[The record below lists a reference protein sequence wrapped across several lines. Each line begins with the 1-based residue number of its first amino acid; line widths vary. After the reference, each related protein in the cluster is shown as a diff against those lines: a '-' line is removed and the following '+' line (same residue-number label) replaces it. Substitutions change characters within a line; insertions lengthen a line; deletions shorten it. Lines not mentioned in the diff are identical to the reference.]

1 LCHIYEA
8 SALRRPCQRPLVN
21 TNQPRSRL
29 LRDPQGGPMLN
40 QVLAQCFRCWQRVVP
55 EKLNDGRHVRISGC
69 EVFASQLNTQDAVT
83 RNWAATSFCI
93 SFSSKA
99 SAESDPRSFLPR
111 RNLEQSATAVG
122 LRKYDRHRFVRLIEA
137 EHHGD
142 VGLLHSVS
150 FDRFFT
156 NAGNQHLDD

>member
-1 LCHIYEA
+1 MMAGMY
-8 SALRRPCQRPLVN
+8 
-21 TNQPRSRL
+21 
-29 LRDPQGGPMLN
+29 
-40 QVLAQCFRCWQRVVP
+40 
-55 EKLNDGRHVRISGC
+55 RISGR

-83 RNWAATSFCI
+83 PNWAATSFCI

-137 EHHGD
+137 VRHRD

-156 NAGNQHLDD
+156 NAGNQHLDDQSLQFGRLWVGSRVRRAFLNAAANFSLRSSLRGSSGSHRGLSIPTGH